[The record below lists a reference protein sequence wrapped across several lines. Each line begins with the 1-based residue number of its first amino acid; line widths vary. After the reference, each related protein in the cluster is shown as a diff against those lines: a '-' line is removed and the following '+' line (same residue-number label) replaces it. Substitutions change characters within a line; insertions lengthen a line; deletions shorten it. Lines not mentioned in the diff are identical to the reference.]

1 MSLALDLQGDVV
13 ALLDDADFGRDAT
26 FNAINAGVYDEAT
39 GAVTN
44 TQTAFACRVM
54 LLNYSDR
61 VIDGG
66 LIRVGDR
73 KAILSARDVTTPP
86 KTGDTLVVSG
96 VTFNVVSAK
105 MIELAGTNVLFV
117 AQVRLGA

>member
-1 MSLALDLQGDVV
+1 MSLALDLQGDVA

-26 FNAINAGVYDEAT
+26 FNSLSAGSYDEDT
-39 GAVTN
+39 GAVVKS
-44 TQTAFACRVM
+44 FAPTSCRVM

-61 VIDGG
+61 VIDGE

-73 KAILSARDVTTPP
+73 KAILSARDVADPP
-86 KTGDTLVVSG
+86 KTGDTLVVG
-96 VTFNVVSAK
+96 ATTYNIVAAK

-117 AQVRLGA
+117 AQVRLGG